1 MTKNPFALLV
11 SREGASLEPLKS
23 ALKNQCIATWSV
35 DTCEEATR
43 LVEQTQPEL
52 IFTDP
57 RLADGTWL
65 DIANLIENASA
76 PANLIVVGASENAD
90 LHASVM
96 ENGAF
101 DFIQPPFE
109 ATSLGHVVQQAVDDV
124 RHRRVAQALT
134 AVA

>member
-1 MTKNPFALLV
+1 MTKNAFALLV
-11 SREGASLEPLKS
+11 CRGGASSEPLKS
-23 ALKNQCIATWSV
+23 AFRNQSIETWSV

-57 RLADGTWL
+57 RPADGTWL
-65 DIANLIENASA
+65 DIINLVEKASA
-76 PANLIVVGASENAD
+76 PVNLIAVGASENAN
-90 LHASVM
+90 LHASAM

-109 ATSLGHVVQQAVDDV
+109 ATSLGHVLQHAVEKV
-124 RHRRVAQALT
+124 RHRRVTQVLR

>member
-11 SREGASLEPLKS
+11 SREGASLEPLKA
-23 ALKNQCIATWSV
+23 ALKNQSIGTWSV
-35 DTCEEATR
+35 DTCAEATR

-65 DIANLIENASA
+65 DMANLIEKASA
-76 PANLIVVGASENAD
+76 PANLIVVGAAGNTD
-90 LHASVM
+90 LHSAAM
-96 ENGAF
+96 EKGAY

-109 ATSLGHVVQQAVDDV
+109 ATSLGHVLQHAVENV
-124 RHRRVAQALT
+124 RHRRVAQALRT
-134 AVA
+134 VA

>member
-23 ALKNQCIATWSV
+23 ALKKQSIETWSV
-35 DTCEEATR
+35 DTCEEVTR
-43 LVEQTQPEL
+43 LVEQTHPEL

-65 DIANLIENASA
+65 DIVSLIEKAST
-76 PANLIVVGASENAD
+76 PVNLIVVGAPENAI
-90 LHASVM
+90 LHAPVM

-109 ATSLGHVVQQAVDDV
+109 ATSLGQILQNAVENV

>member
-23 ALKNQCIATWSV
+23 ALKKQSIETWSV
-35 DTCEEATR
+35 DTCEEVTK
-43 LVEQTQPEL
+43 LVEQTHPEL

-65 DIANLIENASA
+65 DIVTLIEKAST
-76 PANLIVVGASENAD
+76 PVNLIVVGAPENAK
-90 LHASVM
+90 LHASAM

-109 ATSLGHVVQQAVDDV
+109 ATSLGQILQNAVENV